1 MKMRRSP
8 QTALLLAEFLEDEK
22 LWRYGY
28 DLSRNTGLKSGTLY
42 PILMRLA
49 EHHLLKTSWETTET
63 GRPPRHM
70 YKLTED
76 GLRHAREA
84 VSEAATQATGV
95 PAFDILGFDGAAFSE
110 ATL

>member
-49 EHHLLKTSWETTET
+49 EHHLLKTSWETAET

-95 PAFDILGFDGAAFSE
+95 PAFDILGFGGAAFSG